1 MEQFKKFVDVYN
13 RKLAAM
19 KGQGGKEGGVVV
31 EDLEELGDATAKFSP
46 RNV

>member
-19 KGQGGKEGGVVV
+19 KGQSGKEGGVVV
-31 EDLEELGDATAKFSP
+31 EDLEE
-46 RNV
+46 V

>member
-19 KGQGGKEGGVVV
+19 KGNKEGGDGV
-31 EDLEELGDATAKFSP
+31 EDLEEVGDMTAK
-46 RNV
+46 